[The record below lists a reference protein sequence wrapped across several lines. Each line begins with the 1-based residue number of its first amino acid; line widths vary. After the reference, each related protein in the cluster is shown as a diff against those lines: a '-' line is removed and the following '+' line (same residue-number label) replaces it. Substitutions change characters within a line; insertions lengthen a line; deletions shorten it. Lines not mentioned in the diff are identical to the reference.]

1 MFRSETI
8 ITLDFINKKT
18 GFFTRSVFFYFSFKY
33 LFMKK
38 NIVIL
43 TGFLL
48 LFSIITNAANTNPPE
63 WAKNVIWYQ
72 IFVERFNNG
81 DPTNDPTAETT
92 TVENMKIVPPEGW
105 QVSRWTSNWFERQP
119 WERDSTQG
127 FNSVIQSRR
136 YGGDL
141 QGVMDKLDY
150 LEELG
155 VTAVYFNPIND
166 APSLHKYDARNY
178 HHIDV
183 NFGPDPEGDIKIIA
197 SEDPNDPA
205 TWKWTSADKL
215 FLKLVEEFHKR
226 GIRVIVDYSWNHTGT
241 NFWAWQDILK
251 NQDKSIYKDWYEIT
265 AFDNPATPENEFKYN
280 GWGGYGYLPELK
292 KVNLTTERI
301 HGLPY
306 EGNIHEGPKKHIFDV
321 TKRWLAPDGDVSKG
335 IDGYRL
341 DVAEQIGMGFWRD
354 YRTYV
359 KSINPDAY
367 LLGEIWWEEW
377 PLKLMDPAPYM
388 KGDVF
393 DAVMFYQVYKPA
405 RDFFNNTESEI
416 NASQLR
422 DSLEFQWNNIPGTN
436 EYAMM
441 NVAASHDAPRLLTD
455 FYNKNRYKFKANPEE
470 DGTYKT
476 GKPDKEAYERLN
488 LYLVHTF
495 TSLGSPHIWN
505 GDEMGMW
512 GADDPNC
519 RKPLMWEEMKF
530 ENEYRN
536 NFQAGKKEFDKIK
549 FNKKQFRFYK
559 KLIKLRKENPVLAL
573 GEFKFLVTEGKKLA
587 YSRTD
592 GKDEIIVIFNLENSK
607 EEFSIPEGKYKDLL
621 TGKKYRKST
630 LKLKPMKALV
640 LKKII

>member
-1 MFRSETI
+1 MR
-8 ITLDFINKKT
+8 
-18 GFFTRSVFFYFSFKY
+18 
-33 LFMKK
+33 K
-38 NIVIL
+38 NIIFLIGIL
-43 TGFLL
+43 FTFNL
-48 LFSIITNAANTNPPE
+48 SANAITANPPE

-81 DPTNDPTAETT
+81 DPTNNPTPEST
-92 TVENMKIVPPEGW
+92 TVANMKIVPPEGW
-105 QVSRWTSNWFERQP
+105 QVSSWTSNWFERQP
-119 WERDSTQG
+119 WEQSQEQG

-150 LEELG
+150 LQELG
-155 VTAVYFNPIND
+155 ITAVYFNPLND

-183 NFGPDPEGDIKIIA
+183 NFGPDPAGDMKLIA
-197 SEDPNDPA
+197 SENPNDPS

-215 FLKLVEEFHKR
+215 FLKLVDELHKR
-226 GIRVIVDYSWNHTGT
+226 GIRVILDYSWNHTGT
-241 NFWAWQDILK
+241 NFWAWLDVLK
-251 NQDKSIYKDWYEIT
+251 NQEKSPYKDWYEINS
-265 AFDNPATPENEFKYN
+265 FDKPETTVNEFAYN

-292 KVNLTTERI
+292 KVNLTTTRI

-321 TKRWLAPDGDVSKG
+321 TRRWLAPDGDVTKG

-341 DVAEQIGMGFWRD
+341 DVAEQIGLGFWRD
-354 YRTYV
+354 YHQYV

-367 LLGEIWWEEW
+367 LVGEIWWQKW
-377 PLKLMDPAPYM
+377 PDVLMNPAPYM
-388 KGDVF
+388 QGDVF

-405 RDFFNNTESEI
+405 RSFFNNSDDAI
-416 NASQLR
+416 DARQLR
-422 DSLEFQWNNIPGTN
+422 DSLEYQWNNIPGKN

-470 DGTYKT
+470 NPAYNT
-476 GKPDKEAYERLN
+476 GKPDKETYNRLK
-488 LYLVHTF
+488 LYLVHAF
-495 TSLGSPHIWN
+495 TTIGSPQIWN

-519 RKPLMWEEMKF
+519 RKPLMWPELKF

-536 NFQAGKKEFDKIK
+536 NFQPGKKTYDKIR
-549 FNKKQFRFYK
+549 FDKKQFDFYQ
-559 KLIKLRKENPVLAL
+559 KLIQIRKENPVLSS
-573 GEFKFLVTEGKKLA
+573 GDFNFTVNEGKKLG
-587 YSRTD
+587 YSRSD
-592 GKDEIIVIFNLENSK
+592 GENEIIVLFNLEENK
-607 EEFSIPEGKYKDLL
+607 VKFDLPGGDFIDLL
-621 TGKKYRKST
+621 TGKKHNKGSI
-630 LKLKPMKALV
+630 LLKPMKAV
-640 LKKII
+640 ILKKMDK

>member
-1 MFRSETI
+1 
-8 ITLDFINKKT
+8 
-18 GFFTRSVFFYFSFKY
+18 
-33 LFMKK
+33 MKK
-38 NIVIL
+38 IFFLIL
-43 TGFLL
+43 VFVSVNLVGQ
-48 LFSIITNAANTNPPE
+48 ITNPNPPE
-63 WAKNVIWYQ
+63 WAKNVVWYQ
-72 IFVERFNNG
+72 IFVERFHNG
-81 DPTNDPTAETT
+81 DKSNDPTPETT
-92 TVENMKIVPPEGW
+92 TVKDMKIFPPEGW
-105 QVSRWTSNWFERQP
+105 QISKWTSNWFERQP
-119 WERDSTQG
+119 WEQDSTQG

-155 VTAVYFNPIND
+155 VTAIYFNPIND

-183 NFGPDPEGDIKIIA
+183 NFGPDPVGDMKIIA
-197 SEDPNDPA
+197 SENPNDPT

-215 FLKLVEEFHKR
+215 FLKLVDEFHKR
-226 GIRVIVDYSWNHTGT
+226 GIRVILDFSWNHTGT

-251 NQDKSIYKDWYEIT
+251 NQDKSIYKDWYEIS

-280 GWGGYGYLPELK
+280 GWGGYGYLPELR
-292 KVNLTTERI
+292 KVDITTTRI
-301 HGLPY
+301 HGLAY

-321 TKRWLAPDGDVSKG
+321 TKRWLAPDGDISKG

-341 DVAEQIGMGFWRD
+341 DVAEQIGLGFWRD

-367 LLGEIWWEEW
+367 LLGEIWWEKW
-377 PLKLMDPAPYM
+377 PDKLMNPAPYM
-388 KGDVF
+388 QGDVF

-416 NASQLR
+416 NAAQLR
-422 DSLEFQWNNIPGTN
+422 DSLEFQWNNIPNKN

-441 NVAASHDAPRLLTD
+441 NVAASHDAPRLLSD

-470 DGTYKT
+470 NANYKT

-495 TSLGSPHIWN
+495 TSLGSPQIWN

-519 RKPLMWEEMKF
+519 RKPLMWKGMKF
-530 ENEYRN
+530 EKEYRN
-536 NFQAGKKEFDKIK
+536 NIQDGKKEYDKIK
-549 FNKKQFRFYK
+549 FNKKQFKFYK
-559 KLIKLRKENPVLAL
+559 KLIKIRKENPVLAL
-573 GEFKFLVTEGKKLA
+573 GDFKFLTAEGKKLA

-592 GKDEIIVIFNLENSK
+592 GTDEIVVIFNLEPSK
-607 EEFSIPEGKYKDLL
+607 QEFSIPEGKYKDLL
-621 TGKKYRKST
+621 TGKKYRKSN
-630 LKLKPMKALV
+630 LKLKPMKAMI
-640 LKKII
+640 LKKIN

>member
-1 MFRSETI
+1 
-8 ITLDFINKKT
+8 
-18 GFFTRSVFFYFSFKY
+18 
-33 LFMKK
+33 MKK
-38 NIVIL
+38 FIVIL
-43 TGFLL
+43 TGLL
-48 LFSIITNAANTNPPE
+48 LSFSLPAKANKTNPPE

-81 DPTNDPTAETT
+81 DPSNDPTPENT
-92 TVENMKIVPPEGW
+92 TVPDMKIFPPDGW
-105 QVSRWTSNWFERQP
+105 QVSKWTSNWFERQP
-119 WERDSTQG
+119 WELDPKQG

-150 LEELG
+150 LQELG
-155 VTAVYFNPIND
+155 ITAIYFNPLND

-183 NFGPDPEGDIKIIA
+183 NFGPDPDGDMKLMA
-197 SEDPNDPA
+197 TEDPNDPS

-226 GIRVIVDYSWNHTGT
+226 GIRVIIDYSWNHTGT

-251 NQDKSIYKDWYEIT
+251 NQENSKYKDWYEISS
-265 AFDNPATPENEFKYN
+265 FDNPATPENEFKYN

-292 KVNLTTERI
+292 KVNLTTQRI

-354 YRTYV
+354 YHQFV

-367 LLGEIWWEEW
+367 LVGEIWWQKW
-377 PLKLMDPAPYM
+377 PDVLMDPAPYM
-388 KGDVF
+388 QGDVF

-405 RDFFNNTESEI
+405 RSFFNNSDDAI
-416 NASQLR
+416 DAKQLR
-422 DSLEFQWNNIPGTN
+422 DSLERQWNRIPGRN

-441 NVAASHDAPRLLTD
+441 NVGASHDAPRLLSD

-470 DGTYKT
+470 NAAYKT
-476 GKPDKEAYERLN
+476 GKPDKEAYQRVR
-488 LYLVHTF
+488 LYLIHLF
-495 TSLGSPHIWN
+495 TTIGSPQIWN

-519 RKPLMWEEMKF
+519 RKPLMWPELKF
-530 ENEYRN
+530 EKEYRN
-536 NFQAGKKEFDKIK
+536 NFQPGAKQYDKIG
-549 FNKKQFRFYK
+549 FNKKHFEFYR
-559 KLIKLRKENPVLAL
+559 KLIQIRKENSVLSF
-573 GEFKFLVTEGKKLA
+573 GSFKFLVNEGKKLGYTRSDEA
-587 YSRTD
+587 N
-592 GKDEIIVIFNLENSK
+592 EIIVFFNLENSK
-607 EEFSIPEGKYKDLL
+607 SNFELPEGDFIDLL
-621 TGKKYRKST
+621 TGKKFENRSII
-630 LKLKPMKALV
+630 LKPMEAVV
-640 LKKII
+640 LKKIN

>member
-1 MFRSETI
+1 M
-8 ITLDFINKKT
+8 
-18 GFFTRSVFFYFSFKY
+18 
-33 LFMKK
+33 K
-38 NIVIL
+38 NI
-43 TGFLL
+43 FLML
-48 LFSIITNAANTNPPE
+48 IIGLFVHPVLAQKSVEKTNPPG

-81 DPTNDPTAETT
+81 DNTNDPTPETT
-92 TVENMKIVPPEGW
+92 TVENMKIIPPKGW
-105 QVSRWTSNWFERQP
+105 KVSSWTSNWFERQS
-119 WERDSTQG
+119 WEQDSTQG

-141 QGVMDKLDY
+141 QGVLDKLDY
-150 LEELG
+150 LQELG
-155 VTAVYFNPIND
+155 ITAVYFNPLND

-183 NFGPDPEGDIKIIA
+183 NFGPDPEGDMKLMA
-197 SEDPNDPA
+197 TEDPNDPA

-215 FLKLVEEFHKR
+215 FLKVVDEMHKR
-226 GIRVIVDYSWNHTGT
+226 GMRVILDYSWNHTGT
-241 NFWAWQDILK
+241 NFWAWKDIMQ
-251 NQDKSIYKDWYEIT
+251 NQDKSKYKDWYEIS
-265 AFDNPATPENEFKYN
+265 AFDNPKTPENEFKYN
-280 GWGGYGYLPELK
+280 GWGGYGYLPEFK
-292 KVNLTTERI
+292 KVDITTTRI

-306 EGNIHEGPKKHIFDV
+306 EGNIHPGPKKHIFDV

-367 LLGEIWWEEW
+367 LLGEIWWEKW

-388 KGDVF
+388 QGDMF

-405 RDFFNNTESEI
+405 RNFFNNTETEI

-422 DSLEFQWNNIPGTN
+422 DSLELQWNNIPGTN

-530 ENEYRN
+530 EKEYRN
-536 NFQAGKKEFDKIK
+536 NFQKGKKEFDKIK
-549 FNKKQFRFYK
+549 FNKKQYKFYQ
-559 KLIKLRKENPVLAL
+559 KLIKIRKDNPVLSA
-573 GEFKFLVTEGKKLA
+573 GELNFLVTEGKKLA

-592 GKDEIIVIFNLENSK
+592 GKDEIIVIFNLEKTK
-607 EEFSIPEGKYKDLL
+607 EEFSIPDGKYKDLL

-630 LKLKPMKALV
+630 LKLKPMKALI
-640 LKKII
+640 LKKIE